1 MLGRVIEV
9 ETLYKNEQ
17 AKVKQL
23 EKELERLAV
32 ASHSST
38 KKNGLRLDPHPIL
51 EIEFAELKLG
61 EQISMGGFSV
71 IHKGSYKGLEVAIK
85 KVFNPN
91 ITEDLLAE
99 FGTEINMLAK
109 FRHPNIILLVGIC
122 SQPPNLCIVMEYM
135 PNGSLY
141 DLLYKQKVELKEK
154 EKSYLTHQIIDTLYY
169 LHSHS
174 IVHRDIK
181 SHNFLVGEQ
190 LHLKLC
196 DFGLAK
202 HQTELNTGS
211 MQFSGTPIYM
221 APELFLKK
229 GYDSSIDVF
238 ALGTLLYEVY
248 TSEIPYYGL
257 DPSDIKDKVLKDS
270 SLPSKPSLKKSVL
283 QMINKCREA
292 DPSRRPTLRQLHE
305 FSDW

>member
-202 HQTELNTGS
+202 HQVTTIPNNTLSSTLEACNLVGRQSIWPLNSSSRRATIVPSMYLHWVPCCTRCTPAKSPTMGS
-211 MQFSGTPIYM
+211 
-221 APELFLKK
+221 
-229 GYDSSIDVF
+229 
-238 ALGTLLYEVY
+238 
-248 TSEIPYYGL
+248 IPAIL
-257 DPSDIKDKVLKDS
+257 RTRCSRIVPFRAN
-270 SLPSKPSLKKSVL
+270 LPSKRVF
-283 QMINKCREA
+283 CR
-292 DPSRRPTLRQLHE
+292 
-305 FSDW
+305 